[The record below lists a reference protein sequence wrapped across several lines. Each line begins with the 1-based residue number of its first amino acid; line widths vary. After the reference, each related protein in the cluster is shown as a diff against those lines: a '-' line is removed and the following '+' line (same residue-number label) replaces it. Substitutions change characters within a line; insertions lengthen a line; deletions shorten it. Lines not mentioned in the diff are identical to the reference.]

1 MSLLPSVTELAAISS
16 LDDAVTFVGLAVA
29 PWQAVNGALG
39 NAQST
44 RVLAGLPAD
53 AIRHVIVSA
62 IVPSSTSGPGRSLT
76 PVEAAQVGS
85 LTVWLALS
93 MALRMLIP

>member
-1 MSLLPSVTELAAISS
+1 MSLLPSTTELAAIST
-16 LDDAVTFVGLAVA
+16 LEEAVTFVGLAFA
-29 PWQAVNGALG
+29 SWQAVNESLG

-44 RVLAGLPAD
+44 RVLAGLPAG

-76 PVEAAQVGS
+76 PVDG
-85 LTVWLALS
+85 
-93 MALRMLIP
+93 MAV